1 MKKIYLDQNKYIELS
16 RLYHGLQ
23 HDEEGILDFLQTL
36 LEKEKAIFP
45 LSFVHFME
53 TSKHTN
59 PARRKRLAETM
70 WNFSTG
76 LILTNRKQILDYEIG
91 KAIEVTFDCEPKQK
105 EQQFFTRNP
114 IQASMPLDQAHIIL
128 NTSSKVIVG
137 LSKKLSK
144 KEGWI
149 KYLSSEYESYRKLA
163 IANMSENIDNITS
176 KINSNRK
183 KLDSEN
189 FENFKQINWALLVL
203 DTQKDIIPRLINY
216 KISKDEFLELEE
228 MGVKKFYSHIPA
240 FHIEFELKMKAYK
253 NKQKKTDANDFIDAG
268 FLSSALVY
276 FDLIVIEKF
285 WADIIKRT
293 KLNEKYNTVVK
304 TKITDLK
311 ETKIF

>member
-1 MKKIYLDQNKYIELS
+1 MSVY
-16 RLYHGLQ
+16 
-23 HDEEGILDFLQTL
+23 
-36 LEKEKAIFP
+36 P
-45 LSFVHFME
+45 
-53 TSKHTN
+53 
-59 PARRKRLAETM
+59 
-70 WNFSTG
+70 
-76 LILTNRKQILDYEIG
+76 
-91 KAIEVTFDCEPKQK
+91 
-105 EQQFFTRNP
+105 RNY
-114 IQASMPLDQAHIIL
+114 Q
-128 NTSSKVIVG
+128 
-137 LSKKLSK
+137 
-144 KEGWI
+144 
-149 KYLSSEYESYRKLA
+149 
-163 IANMSENIDNITS
+163 
-176 KINSNRK
+176 RK